1 MKEVRSMHKLDELL
15 NRIKTRVT
23 DPVRFLDAAAWVR
36 PLPKIGALASP
47 QDVANAE
54 SLFGFSFPIVVRRLY
69 TEIGN
74 GSWGPSYGFEPI
86 ATEGAKPTGNDLVGA
101 YLECISEEHALE
113 EPLVQWPRGM
123 VTVIGRGCVYYELCD
138 FIRPPHAVYLLSG
151 DTWLPNT
158 PVLEALT
165 IVADSIEDRLEQWL
179 QS

>member
-1 MKEVRSMHKLDELL
+1 MHNLDKLVS
-15 NRIKTRVT
+15 RIQTRVS
-23 DPVRFLDAAAWVR
+23 DPLRFLDAAAWVR
-36 PLPKIGALASP
+36 PTPKIGAPVSQ

-54 SLFGFSFPIVVRRLY
+54 RLCGFPFPIAVRRMY

-86 ATEGAKPTGNDLVGA
+86 ATEGATPTENDLVGF
-101 YLECISEEHALE
+101 YLECTSEKHALE

-123 VTVIGRGCVYYELCD
+123 VTVIGRGCVSYELCD

-151 DTWLPNT
+151 DTWLPDS

-165 IVADSIEDRLEQWL
+165 LVADSIEDRLEQWL